1 MEKEYYDSLKAMKR
15 KYDLLSR
22 KEAFSGS
29 TKEEWIS
36 WKEQMKKRLWDL
48 LGMDHMESCDLCP
61 IEEETV
67 VLENGITRKKVRIQT
82 EPDVWMPFF
91 ELIPPER
98 DQKREIFLA
107 LAGHG
112 GAGKYGVAGCREIPV
127 MRQAIERHH
136 YDYGMKLAE
145 MGYTVFCPDPRGFG
159 ERREAARQSD
169 REEDFLN
176 GCCYELAHMAEPLGM
191 TVAGMQTWDLMRL
204 LDYVQMRADIGECTM
219 ENLGCV
225 GFSGGGMQT
234 LWLTALD
241 DRIRRA
247 LTSGYL
253 YGVKDSL
260 LELNQ
265 NCSCNY
271 VPGLWQVLDMGDLAS
286 MAAPRPFIVQTGLS
300 DGLNGKRGA
309 VNADEQMETVRRAYR
324 LFDAENV
331 LIHHHYPGGHQFH
344 YEDLAEDL
352 SKSCRNNQEK
362 EK

>member
-1 MEKEYYDSLKAMKR
+1 
-15 KYDLLSR
+15 
-22 KEAFSGS
+22 
-29 TKEEWIS
+29 
-36 WKEQMKKRLWDL
+36 
-48 LGMDHMESCDLCP
+48 
-61 IEEETV
+61 
-67 VLENGITRKKVRIQT
+67 
-82 EPDVWMPFF
+82 
-91 ELIPPER
+91 
-98 DQKREIFLA
+98 
-107 LAGHG
+107 
-112 GAGKYGVAGCREIPV
+112 
-127 MRQAIERHH
+127 
-136 YDYGMKLAE
+136 
-145 MGYTVFCPDPRGFG
+145 
-159 ERREAARQSD
+159 
-169 REEDFLN
+169 
-176 GCCYELAHMAEPLGM
+176 MAEPLGM